1 MRNAVSVYAPAAPMH
16 PDTGFPQAPAA
27 LPLPRLRVGGPLT
40 AATAP
45 GLRAQLRSY
54 AEQGCTRVVVDL
66 EAVASID
73 AAGLAAL
80 LAGRALLEAQP
91 GGAML
96 LHLSPALHTT
106 LKRAGALGTF
116 RVWDEPTG

>member
-1 MRNAVSVYAPAAPMH
+1 MGNAASVYTPAAPVH

-27 LPLPRLRVGGPLT
+27 LPLARLRVGGPLT

-66 EAVASID
+66 KAVASID

-80 LAGRALLEAQP
+80 LAGRNLLEAQP
-91 GGAML
+91 GGAL
-96 LHLSPALHTT
+96 LLQLGPALQAT

-116 RVWDEPTG
+116 RVWDGPTG

>member
-1 MRNAVSVYAPAAPMH
+1 MH
-16 PDTGFPQAPAA
+16 PDAGFPQAPAA

-66 EAVASID
+66 ESVASID

-80 LAGRALLEAQP
+80 LAGRDLLEAQP
-91 GGAML
+91 GGAL
-96 LHLSPALHTT
+96 LLQLGPSLRAT
-106 LKRAGALGTF
+106 LKRAGAIGAF
-116 RVWDEPTG
+116 RMWGEPTA